1 MEEKI
6 TIIEGPSP
14 TFEVVDDGWST
25 GVMEGPSLYG
35 VGVTHLRTFNGRELV
50 ERCQRTWNKHESI
63 NLEYRDEEGAPK
75 EAAILAARN
84 AETDEGEVLMLWVR
98 LPDEEI
104 ELAIGYE
111 DDEAEDGDADDLEPL
126 T

>member
-35 VGVTHLRTFNGRELV
+35 VALTHLRTFNGRELV
-50 ERCQRTWNKHESI
+50 ERCHRTWHKQESI
-63 NLEYRDEEGAPK
+63 NLEYRDEEGGRK
-75 EAAILAARN
+75 EAPILAARN

-98 LPDEEI
+98 MPDEEI
-104 ELAIGYE
+104 ELAIGY
-111 DDEAEDGDADDLEPL
+111 DDEGEDSDSEDFEPL